1 MHLFHAIQFRVT
13 KGFVTMTDP
22 DDKPRMLTFKDK
34 EVAEKY
40 VSYLARFRA
49 QHGQF
54 PVLDLT
60 KKNVFIRS
68 NKTKKAIPEERI
80 RQQMNVVDLYESD
93 LDSIALKSGM
103 SFFYVHT
110 FLYSPSSLME
120 SVSVRG
126 QNIDG
131 TEDTEILRQ
140 HLEMRLKIK

>member
-1 MHLFHAIQFRVT
+1 MHLFHAIQFKHT
-13 KGFVTMTDP
+13 KGFVTMNDP
-22 DDKPRMLTFKDK
+22 DDKARMMTFKDR

-40 VSYLARFRA
+40 VSYLVRFRNT
-49 QHGQF
+49 HGTF

-60 KKNVFIRS
+60 KKNIILRS
-68 NKTKKAIPEERI
+68 NKSKKKMSEEGI
-80 RQQMNVVDLYESD
+80 RRHLNIVDLYESD
-93 LDSIALKSGM
+93 LDSIAVKSGI

-110 FLYSPSSLME
+110 FMYSPTSMFE

-131 TEDTEILRQ
+131 VEDTEILRQ

>member
-1 MHLFHAIQFRVT
+1 MHMFHAIQFKFT

-40 VSYLARFRA
+40 ASYVSRFRHE
-49 QHGQF
+49 HGEF

-60 KKNVFIRS
+60 RQNVFIRK
-68 NKTKKAIPEERI
+68 NHKKKVVDEETI
-80 RQQMNVVDLYESD
+80 RRHLRVVDLHECD
-93 LDSIALKSGM
+93 LDSIAMKSGL

-110 FLYSPSSLME
+110 FVYAPSSTVQ
-120 SVSVRG
+120 SVSMRG

-131 TEDTEILRQ
+131 VEDPDILRQ

>member
-1 MHLFHAIQFRVT
+1 MQLFHAIQFKVT

-22 DDKPRMLTFKDK
+22 DDKPRMLTFRDK

-40 VSYLARFRA
+40 ATYLARFRHA
-49 QHGQF
+49 HGSF
-54 PVLDLT
+54 PALDLT
-60 KKNVFIRS
+60 KKNIFIRS
-68 NKTKKAIPEERI
+68 NKSKKSMSEEIVRRHMSI
-80 RQQMNVVDLYESD
+80 VDLYESD

-110 FLYSPSSLME
+110 FVYSPTSLFE

-131 TEDTEILRQ
+131 TEDTELLRQ

>member
-13 KGFVTMTDP
+13 KGFVTMNDP
-22 DDKPRMLTFKDK
+22 EDKPRMLTFKDK

-40 VSYLARFRA
+40 VNYLARFRST
-49 QHGQF
+49 HGEF
-54 PVLDLT
+54 PALDLT
-60 KKNVFIRS
+60 KKNVYIRS
-68 NKTKKAIPEERI
+68 KKKKRVMSEETI
-80 RQQMNVVDLYESD
+80 RRHINIVDLYESD

-110 FLYSPSSLME
+110 FMYSPSSSLE

-131 TEDTEILRQ
+131 TEDTELLRQ

>member
-13 KGFVTMTDP
+13 KGFVTMNDP
-22 DDKPRMLTFKDK
+22 EDKPRMLTFKDK

-40 VSYLARFRA
+40 LHYLTRFRKR
-49 QHGQF
+49 HGQF
-54 PVLDLT
+54 PSLDLT
-60 KKNVFIRS
+60 KKNIFIRS
-68 NKTKKAIPEERI
+68 NKKKKAIPEERI
-80 RQQMNVVDLYESD
+80 RSHLNIVDLYESD

-110 FLYSPSSLME
+110 FMYSPSSSLE

-131 TEDTEILRQ
+131 TEDTELLRQ

>member
-13 KGFVTMTDP
+13 KGFVTMNDP
-22 DDKPRMLTFKDK
+22 EDKPRMLTFKDK

-54 PVLDLT
+54 PSLDLT
-60 KKNVFIRS
+60 KKNIFIRS
-68 NKTKKAIPEERI
+68 DKKKKPLSEDVI
-80 RQQMNVVDLYESD
+80 RRYVNIVDLYESD

-110 FLYSPSSLME
+110 FMYSPSSSLE

-131 TEDTEILRQ
+131 TEDTELLRQ

>member
-1 MHLFHAIQFRVT
+1 MHLFHAIQFKVT
-13 KGFVTMTDP
+13 KGFVTMNDP
-22 DDKPRMLTFKDK
+22 EDKPRMLTFREK

-40 VSYLARFRA
+40 VNYLARFR
-49 QHGQF
+49 QTHGQF

-60 KKNVFIRS
+60 KRNILIRS
-68 NKTKKAIPEERI
+68 NKKKKSLSEETI
-80 RQQMNVVDLYESD
+80 RRHINIVDLYESD

-110 FLYSPSSLME
+110 FMYSPSSSLE

-131 TEDTEILRQ
+131 TEDTELLRQ

>member
-1 MHLFHAIQFRVT
+1 MHIFHAIQFKMT

-22 DDKPRMLTFKDK
+22 DDKARMLTFKDK

-40 VSYLARFRA
+40 ATYIARFRSK
-49 QHGQF
+49 HGEF

-60 KKNVFIRS
+60 KKSIFIKR
-68 NKTKKAIPEERI
+68 NPRKKVLSEERI
-80 RQQMNVVDLYESD
+80 RSHCNIVELYESD
-93 LDSIALKSGM
+93 LDKIALKSGM

-110 FLYSPSSLME
+110 FMYSPQSLLE

-126 QNIDG
+126 QHIDG
-131 TEDTEILRQ
+131 TEDTELLRQ

>member
-1 MHLFHAIQFRVT
+1 MHLFHAIQFKVT

-34 EVAEKY
+34 EVADKY
-40 VSYLARFRA
+40 MTYVTRFRHR
-49 QHGQF
+49 HGVF
-54 PVLDLT
+54 PTLDLT

-68 NKTKKAIPEERI
+68 NDKKKIIPEENI
-80 RQQMNVVDLYESD
+80 RRQMRVVDLFESD

-110 FLYSPSSLME
+110 FMYSPSSLLE
-120 SVSVRG
+120 TVSVRG

-131 TEDTEILRQ
+131 VEDTEILRQ